1 MELKE
6 KYIRKYWYEMV
17 VEQLKDQYKDNGYN
31 VSLEAHLNQG
41 LIADMIVEKDGVRT
55 IVEIVTNS
63 KTPQQIIRI
72 KQLAEELHYEFQLV
86 VANYS
91 PLRQNVEFEQ
101 LPSLIV
107 KKLNEDVELY
117 ELPEGAMIDNA
128 SDLEYKDVFID
139 GNRLYVKGTFEVE
152 VVIPS
157 PDNEDQEFIHYYP
170 ATFDLLL
177 KHNRRWII
185 EEVNQLTINRQ

>member
-6 KYIRKYWYEMV
+6 KYIRKYWYQMV
-17 VEQLKDQYKDNGYN
+17 VDQLKDQFVEAGYD
-31 VSLEAHLNQG
+31 VSLEARIHQG
-41 LIADMIVEKDGVRT
+41 FMADMVIEKDGVKT

-72 KQLAEELHYEFQLV
+72 KQLAEELHYDFQLV
-86 VANYS
+86 VANYT

-117 ELPEGAMIDNA
+117 DLPEGTMIDNA
-128 SDLEYKDVFID
+128 SDFEFKDVFID
-139 GNRLYVKGTFEVE
+139 GNRLFLKGTFEVE

-157 PDNEDQEFIHYYP
+157 PGNEDQEFIHYYP